1 MDFSSFIAGSDFSDG
16 DDLYQPK
23 YFLISSPKTSSLQ
36 DFVTAWV
43 CGCARV
49 RLCVCVRVCVCVCVF
64 RKTMFYLQVKY
75 EILEIQREYENL
87 F

>member
-23 YFLISSPKTSSLQ
+23 YFLISSPKTFSLQ
-36 DFVTAWV
+36 DIVTACM
-43 CGCARV
+43 CGCARA
-49 RLCVCVRVCVCVCVF
+49 CVCVCVCVF